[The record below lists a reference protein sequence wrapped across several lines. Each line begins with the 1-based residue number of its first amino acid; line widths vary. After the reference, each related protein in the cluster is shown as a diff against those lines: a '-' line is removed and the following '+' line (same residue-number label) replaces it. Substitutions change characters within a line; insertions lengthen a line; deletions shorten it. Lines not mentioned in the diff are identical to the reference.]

1 MHYSRPDI
9 FSVEHWFGS
18 HWARGSKKQI
28 SFKKTA
34 VILKSLDGTEQYY
47 LLFLE
52 KSPEEV
58 NTFFRG
64 GVIHLHFFSKTG
76 VFLVYFGNVPGET
89 NWISG
94 LIFIWL

>member
-1 MHYSRPDI
+1 MALSWCDPCLFRLGAMHYSRPDI

-47 LLFLE
+47 SLFFYKEALK
-52 KSPEEV
+52 KS
-58 NTFFRG
+58 T
-64 GVIHLHFFSKTG
+64 LFSG
-76 VFLVYFGNVPGET
+76 AG
-89 NWISG
+89 SS
-94 LIFIWL
+94 IFIWL